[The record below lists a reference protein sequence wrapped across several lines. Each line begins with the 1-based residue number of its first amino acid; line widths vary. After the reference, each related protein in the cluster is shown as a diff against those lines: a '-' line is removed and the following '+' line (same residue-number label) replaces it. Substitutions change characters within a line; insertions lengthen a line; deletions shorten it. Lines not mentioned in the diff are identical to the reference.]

1 MKWLVEREGVLKQ
14 IVKVNEEE
22 EGEKR
27 KRDKKIEI
35 RKQRQFDERDIWNKE
50 RNREGHDMEERSRDR
65 KKE

>member
-27 KRDKKIEI
+27 KRDTKIEI